1 MFSAKKLESF
11 PPTGSADFIETPAV
25 VVQSTSDELSA
36 PDRSRA
42 PAHALVDECLTVRG
56 DLESNGDIL
65 IKGNVF
71 GNVRCKLLIVDTDA
85 SVEGGI
91 DAEEVIIRGRS
102 TGKMNA
108 RRVRLEKTAIVESEI
123 IHQIFS
129 ADEGARIMGTLRHMD
144 EAGSAS
150 SRTETARVPSARN
163 TNKSAPSG
171 PAVCEKS

>member
-1 MFSAKKLESF
+1 MFNTKKLDSF
-11 PPTGSADFIETPAV
+11 AAPGNADSIEPSAPAV
-25 VVQSTSDELSA
+25 HPATGEYAA
-36 PDRSRA
+36 PDRTK
-42 PAHALVDECLTVRG
+42 PPVHALVDECLTVRG

-71 GNVRCKLLIVDTDA
+71 GNVHCKLLIIDTDA

-102 TGKMNA
+102 TGKINA
-108 RRVRLEKTAIVESEI
+108 KRVRMENTAIVESEI

-144 EAGSAS
+144 ETASASIRTETTKPAS
-150 SRTETARVPSARN
+150 SRN
-163 TNKSAPSG
+163 TSKSAPSSAAASEA
-171 PAVCEKS
+171 P